1 MKTELTKIKALIDS
15 HEDLIDGIRVYADI
29 DIWSE
34 AKKAYDSIV
43 KESDSLPCVSGS
55 SFDWDKFA
63 KALNDKFGESLINAD
78 DADENNPYDYWLQ
91 DVTVADIVDFCKN
104 YR

>member
-1 MKTELTKIKALIDS
+1 MN
-15 HEDLIDGIRVYADI
+15 
-29 DIWSE
+29 E
-34 AKKAYDSIV
+34 ANKHQEQKGNGV
-43 KESDSLPCVSGS
+43 LPFVSGS

-63 KALNDKFGESLINAD
+63 QDLENKFGESLISAE

-91 DVTVADIVDFCKN
+91 DVTVADIVEFCKN

>member
-1 MKTELTKIKALIDS
+1 MNGDTKQQEQK
-15 HEDLIDGIRVYADI
+15 GNGV
-29 DIWSE
+29 
-34 AKKAYDSIV
+34 
-43 KESDSLPCVSGS
+43 LPCVSGS

-63 KALNDKFGESLINAD
+63 KALDDKFGESLISAD

>member
-1 MKTELTKIKALIDS
+1 MSKVDIIRKHIGSDNFYDLNGTEMLSKILAAMEEYSQEQVKNLTIP
-15 HEDLIDGIRVYADI
+15 R
-29 DIWSE
+29 
-34 AKKAYDSIV
+34 
-43 KESDSLPCVSGS
+43 VSGS

-63 KALNDKFGESLINAD
+63 KALDDKFGESLISVD

-91 DVTVADIVDFCKN
+91 DVTVADIVEFCKN